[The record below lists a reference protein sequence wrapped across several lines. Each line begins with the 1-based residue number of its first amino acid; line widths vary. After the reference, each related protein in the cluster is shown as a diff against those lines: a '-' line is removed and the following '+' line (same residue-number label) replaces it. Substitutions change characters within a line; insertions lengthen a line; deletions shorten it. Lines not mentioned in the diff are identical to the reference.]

1 MNSIYFINIY
11 LESDSGIIYYLL
23 TCEAGNSGSF
33 TSSIVKR
40 VKLFKNVYVRK
51 LSIIRTNNSV
61 FSMQTVYINRQNM
74 RVRRVQIYYELQ
86 LLNYMCQ
93 NLLNY

>member
-1 MNSIYFINIY
+1 MNSIYSINIY
-11 LESDSGIIYYLL
+11 LVSDSGIIYYLL
-23 TCEAGNSGSF
+23 ICEAGYSGNF

-40 VKLFKNVYVRK
+40 VKSFKSVYVRK
-51 LSIIRTNNSV
+51 LSIIRTNNSE